1 MPDAKRTRTYLQRVL
16 DGHARTKAR
25 SKILY
30 ITEIETMLHRIRLR
44 TRVLSDSPCG
54 MSYTDNQSMTH
65 GVFQMAGS
73 RHYDTVAFD
82 VRDDASMLF
91 FASTSSGG
99 DISDYLLVMRAEGEE
114 FDDAVYLELNDQ
126 QLAGHDLLREAR
138 LTDNMLTLELREPA
152 DVLDGASEI
161 VLTFDATDENRTN
174 VEAGLFRVLG
184 ELLTGGN
191 A

>member
-1 MPDAKRTRTYLQRVL
+1 
-16 DGHARTKAR
+16 
-25 SKILY
+25 
-30 ITEIETMLHRIRLR
+30 
-44 TRVLSDSPCG
+44 
-54 MSYTDNQSMTH
+54 
-65 GVFQMAGS
+65 MAGS

>member
-1 MPDAKRTRTYLQRVL
+1 M
-16 DGHARTKAR
+16 
-25 SKILY
+25 
-30 ITEIETMLHRIRLR
+30 TE
-44 TRVLSDSPCG
+44 
-54 MSYTDNQSMTH
+54 N
-65 GVFQMAGS
+65 

-91 FASTSSGG
+91 FASTSAAG
-99 DISDYLLVMRAEGEE
+99 DIADYLLVMRAEGEE

-126 QLAGHDLLREAR
+126 QLAGHDLVREAR

-152 DVLDGASEI
+152 DVLGGSSEI
-161 VLTFDATDENRTN
+161 VLTFDATDENRSS

-184 ELLTGGN
+184 TILVGGN